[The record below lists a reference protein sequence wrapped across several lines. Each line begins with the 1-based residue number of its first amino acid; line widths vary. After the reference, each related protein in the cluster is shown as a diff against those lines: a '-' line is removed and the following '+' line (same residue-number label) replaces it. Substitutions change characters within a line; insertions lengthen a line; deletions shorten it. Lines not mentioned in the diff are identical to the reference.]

1 MLLVDI
7 PHIKIEIAKNNLL
20 VRFQME
26 FFDLPGLDRQIYI
39 VSVIDYQ
46 FESSLPIIF
55 RV

>member
-1 MLLVDI
+1 MIRLLRKIILINI
-7 PHIKIEIAKNNLL
+7 PHIKIETVKNSLF

-46 FESSLPIIF
+46 FES
-55 RV
+55 